1 MHSMR
6 AFCVGVAAVLL
17 GSCSSVGTYVEPADG
32 APVATLV
39 GEDPSLFEGLDP
51 LRTVSTTWFVR
62 VDEHS
67 LSRSAWSGYPNEL
80 RVVPGP
86 HEVEVG
92 GSVEQRARVLARD
105 KAVFQAV
112 FEAGRTYH
120 VTTQLKAGGGVEI
133 VMETSDTATSDAADN
148 GTAR

>member
-1 MHSMR
+1 MSC
-6 AFCVGVAAVLL
+6 ASCL
-17 GSCSSVGTYVEPADG
+17 G
-32 APVATLV
+32 
-39 GEDPSLFEGLDP
+39 
-51 LRTVSTTWFVR
+51 RTR
-62 VDEHS
+62 
-67 LSRSAWSGYPNEL
+67 SRSAARS
-80 RVVPGP
+80 
-86 HEVEVG
+86 
-92 GSVEQRARVLARD
+92 SSARVLARD